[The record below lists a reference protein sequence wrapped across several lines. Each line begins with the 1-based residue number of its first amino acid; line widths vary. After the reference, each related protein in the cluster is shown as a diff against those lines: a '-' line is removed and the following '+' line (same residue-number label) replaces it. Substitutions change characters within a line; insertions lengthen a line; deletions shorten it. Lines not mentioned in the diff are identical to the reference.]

1 MTTMM
6 IPSQGMIGKN
16 LVLSIARVNTSV
28 NTRKFLPNT
37 RYDPH
42 GTNSHGTKCAG
53 EIAMS
58 ANNYKCGVGV
68 APSIKIGAVRCLDG
82 QVVDSTEAASLGYRM
97 DIVDIYSASWGPP
110 DDGSVVDGPKRLAR
124 EVMERAITLGRG
136 GKGAIYVWA
145 SGNGGSSGDNCNCDG
160 YASSIYTIS
169 IASSNQHGQWPWY
182 GERCSSTIAVA
193 YSSGTYSDAKI
204 ATTDLHN
211 HCTIDHTGT
220 SAAAPLATGIIALL
234 LEAR

>member
-1 MTTMM
+1 
-6 IPSQGMIGKN
+6 
-16 LVLSIARVNTSV
+16 
-28 NTRKFLPNT
+28 
-37 RYDPH
+37 
-42 GTNSHGTKCAG
+42 
-53 EIAMS
+53 MS

-68 APSIKIGAVRCLDG
+68 APSVKIGAVRCPRWSSGLI
-82 QVVDSTEAASLGYRM
+82 QPKRQALGYRM

-110 DDGSVVDGPKRLAR
+110 DDGSVVDGPKRLSR

-182 GERCSSTIAVA
+182 GERCSSIIAVA

-204 ATTDLHN
+204 CYH
-211 HCTIDHTGT
+211 
-220 SAAAPLATGIIALL
+220 
-234 LEAR
+234 